1 MVEKDFYPP
10 IRNFIASGQVVVDV
24 ISRVKVTE
32 SWRKMMGATCPDE
45 VLLGT
50 IRGDVVQ
57 VAGEDEAIQN
67 IVYGSDS
74 EVSTKCEIA
83 LWFKD

>member
-1 MVEKDFYPP
+1 MVGEDFYPP

-57 VAGEDEAIQN
+57 AAGEDEASQN
-67 IVYGSDS
+67 IVHGSDS
-74 EVSTKCEIA
+74 EVSTKCETA

>member
-1 MVEKDFYPP
+1 
-10 IRNFIASGQVVVDV
+10 
-24 ISRVKVTE
+24 
-32 SWRKMMGATCPDE
+32 MMGATCPDE

-67 IVYGSDS
+67 IVHGSDS
-74 EVSTKCEIA
+74 EVLLNARLPFGSKIKKNWKSN
-83 LWFKD
+83 LFKLLRLVFGQLSVKKRHLS

>member
-1 MVEKDFYPP
+1 MVGEDFYPP

-24 ISRVKVTE
+24 ISGVKVTE

-67 IVYGSDS
+67 IVHGSDS

>member
-1 MVEKDFYPP
+1 MDRERFFPHP
-10 IRNFIASGQVVVDV
+10 NLIASGQVVVDV

-32 SWRKMMGATCPDE
+32 SWRKMMGAICPDE

-50 IRGDVVQ
+50 IREDVVQ
-57 VAGEDEAIQN
+57 AAGEDEASQN
-67 IVYGSDS
+67 IVHGSDS